1 MTATVL
7 VTRGAGQNASL
18 VQGLQSAG
26 CCARAVPVITTVP
39 VQSREKAM
47 AERWRS
53 GNIDWMLITSVNTV
67 YYLTEWQ
74 KRHGLGIPAGLKT
87 AAVGPKTKQAL
98 EQEGFRVEL
107 MPEKYKA
114 VSLAEAAGRVI
125 GDRENVLLPQS
136 DQAAD
141 TLHRSLAA
149 RGLNVW
155 VWHLYT
161 TVPKEKNEPLL
172 QAVLKN
178 REVDVLTA
186 ASPSSIEALYRLAGA
201 YRQVLLA
208 MPVVAIGPSTG
219 KAARE
224 TGFKYVYEADI
235 HSVEGMIEK
244 TKEII

>member
-26 CCARAVPVITTVP
+26 CCVKAVPIITTVP
-39 VQSREKAM
+39 VRSREKAM

-53 GNIDWMLITSVNTV
+53 GNIDWMLVTSVNTV
-67 YYLTEWQ
+67 YYLAEWQ
-74 KRHGLGIPAGLKT
+74 KRHGLGIPANLKT

-98 EQEGFRVEL
+98 EQEGFQVEL
-107 MPEKYKA
+107 MPEKYTA
-114 VSLAEAAGRVI
+114 VSLAEAAGQVI
-125 GDRENVLLPQS
+125 GRRENVLLPQS
-136 DQAAD
+136 AKAAD
-141 TLHRSLAA
+141 TLYRSLAA
-149 RGLNVW
+149 RGLSLW

-161 TVPKEKNEPLL
+161 TVPEEKNEPFL
-172 QAVLKN
+172 QTILKN
-178 REVDVLTA
+178 RGVDVLTA
-186 ASPSSIEALYRLAGA
+186 ASPSSVEALYRLAGA
-201 YRQVLLA
+201 YQQVLLA
-208 MPVVAIGPSTG
+208 VPVVAIGPSTG
-219 KAARE
+219 QIARE

>member
-7 VTRGAGQNASL
+7 VTRGSGQNASL

-26 CCARAVPVITTVP
+26 CCVKAVPVITTVP
-39 VQSREKAM
+39 IWSGEKAM
-47 AERWRS
+47 VERWQS
-53 GNIDWMLITSVNTV
+53 GDIDWMLVTSVNTV
-67 YYLTEWQ
+67 YYLAEWK
-74 KRHGLGIPAGLKT
+74 KRYGLDIPPGLKT

-98 EQEGFRVEL
+98 EQEGFQVEL

-114 VSLAEAAGRVI
+114 VSLAESVVQTI
-125 GDRENVLLPQS
+125 DHRENVLLPQS
-136 DQAAD
+136 AQAAD
-141 TLHRSLAA
+141 TLYRSLTAQ
-149 RGLNVW
+149 GLGIR

-161 TVPKEKNEPLL
+161 TVPEEKNESLL

-178 REVDVLTA
+178 QEIDVVTA
-186 ASPSSIEALYRLAGA
+186 ASPSSVDALYRLAGA

-208 MPVVAIGPSTG
+208 VPVVAIGPTTG
-219 KAARE
+219 RAARE
-224 TGFKYVYEADI
+224 TGFKHVYEAES

>member
-1 MTATVL
+1 
-7 VTRGAGQNASL
+7 
-18 VQGLQSAG
+18 
-26 CCARAVPVITTVP
+26 
-39 VQSREKAM
+39 M

-53 GNIDWMLITSVNTV
+53 GNIDWMLVTSVNTV
-67 YYLTEWQ
+67 YYLAEWQ
-74 KRHGLGIPAGLKT
+74 KRYNLGIPVGLKT

-98 EQEGFRVEL
+98 EQEGFQVEM
-107 MPEKYKA
+107 MPEKYTA

-141 TLHRSLAA
+141 TLYRSLAA
-149 RGLNVW
+149 RGLSVW

-161 TVPKEKNEPLL
+161 TVPEEKNESLL

-178 REVDVLTA
+178 REIDVLTA
-186 ASPSSIEALYRLAGA
+186 ASPSSINALYRLAGA

-208 MPVVAIGPSTG
+208 VPVVVIGPSTG

-235 HSVEGMIEK
+235 HSVEGIIEK